1 MTKEEFNDTV
11 KIGDIVEIIGTDEP
25 VQCVVMTKTEYS
37 CNLLTTDK
45 NKGDDGI
52 VRPIASYYRTYDEV
66 IRKVGE
72 NINLYLEYKFNQI
85 DCYIEDLKETC
96 EQLKIL
102 YKHESTN

>member
-25 VQCVVMTKTEYS
+25 VQCVVMTTTEYS

-45 NKGDDGI
+45 NKGDDEI

-66 IRKVGE
+66 IKKVGE
-72 NINLYLEYKFNQI
+72 DIDLYLEYKFNEI
-85 DCYIEDLKETC
+85 HCYIEELKEACKTII
-96 EQLKIL
+96 K
-102 YKHESTN
+102 N